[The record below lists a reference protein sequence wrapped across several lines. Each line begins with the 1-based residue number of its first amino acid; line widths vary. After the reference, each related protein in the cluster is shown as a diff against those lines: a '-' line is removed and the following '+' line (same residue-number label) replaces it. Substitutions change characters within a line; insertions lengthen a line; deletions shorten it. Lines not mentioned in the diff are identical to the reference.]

1 VVTVISMDWAIWT
14 ALSAGALAVLAAL
27 GYLGVRVLQW
37 WRTLKR
43 FRRHLGKELGRLADA
58 GERTAE
64 TAARASDT
72 TELNQSLGRLRI
84 TLARFAVLREALD
97 EATGAVGRFAAVYPR
112 K

>member
-1 VVTVISMDWAIWT
+1 MDDLDGPDCGCASRCSRRSDS
-14 ALSAGALAVLAAL
+14 SAC
-27 GYLGVRVLQW
+27 RILQG

-43 FRRHLGKELGRLADA
+43 FRRHLGKELDELADA

-64 TAARASDT
+64 AAARATDT
-72 TELNQSLGRLRI
+72 TELDQSLGRLRV